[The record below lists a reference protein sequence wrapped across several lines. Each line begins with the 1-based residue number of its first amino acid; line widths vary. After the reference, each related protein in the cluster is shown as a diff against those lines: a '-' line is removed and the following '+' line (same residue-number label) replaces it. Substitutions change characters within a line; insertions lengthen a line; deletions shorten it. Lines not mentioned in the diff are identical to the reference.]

1 MDSLGSLISKEG
13 RSLSQ
18 PFPKSY
24 NTTLGGFGHTRATLQ
39 HGVHQEPFLSMGSQ
53 GRLLS
58 SWQDSPRTPAR
69 CSAHGPLCGA
79 EQELGGWRVHYHTRR
94 HVYTLHLH
102 TAGTES
108 PSKCAACRLAPDHS
122 LLTAV
127 RHISSKLRAEKSG
140 LPMLRAP
147 PTPSTAS
154 QYSVTSGWPQPVA
167 YYLTHY
173 SKPTD
178 RHKTQAHTPN
188 RGSRRGFLLVNRHNS
203 ISLTVR
209 PRLVS
214 CSIVFT
220 ISTSS
225 NG

>member
-1 MDSLGSLISKEG
+1 MDSLEG

-39 HGVHQEPFLSMGSQ
+39 HGAHQEPFLSTGSQ

-58 SWQDSPRTPAR
+58 SWQDSPCTPAR
-69 CSAHGPLCGA
+69 CSAHGPLWSRA
-79 EQELGGWRVHYHTRR
+79 RARGWRVHYHTRR

-102 TAGTES
+102 SAGTES
-108 PSKCAACRLAPDHS
+108 PSKCAVCRLAPDHS

-140 LPMLRAP
+140 LPTLRAP

-154 QYSVTSGWPQPVA
+154 QYSHFWLASASG
-167 YYLTHY
+167 LLLDTLF
-173 SKPTD
+173 K
-178 RHKTQAHTPN
+178 AH
-188 RGSRRGFLLVNRHNS
+188 R
-203 ISLTVR
+203 
-209 PRLVS
+209 
-214 CSIVFT
+214 
-220 ISTSS
+220 
-225 NG
+225 

>member
-1 MDSLGSLISKEG
+1 MLAKLLAGLASHSGQM
-13 RSLSQ
+13 LS
-18 PFPKSY
+18 
-24 NTTLGGFGHTRATLQ
+24 TRASLW
-39 HGVHQEPFLSMGSQ
+39 S
-53 GRLLS
+53 R
-58 SWQDSPRTPAR
+58 AR
-69 CSAHGPLCGA
+69 AR
-79 EQELGGWRVHYHTRR
+79 GWRVHYHTRR

-154 QYSVTSGWPQPVA
+154 QYSVTSGWPQPVT

-209 PRLVS
+209 PRLAS